1 MDSFECK
8 AVLFDLDGVLVD
20 SARSVERVWRAWAER
35 HGLDA
40 TRVVEVA
47 HGQRTIETV
56 RLFTPHLEAE
66 AEAKKLEQAEIE
78 DTAGLRQG
86 DCAVAL
92 LAALPSGSWAVVTSG
107 TCALATTRL
116 RQTGLPI
123 PRVLVGAEDVEKGKP
138 HPECYLKGAQLLGAT
153 AKRCV
158 VVEDTPAGIQA
169 ARSAGMV
176 AVAVA
181 TTHRASELSD
191 ADAIVRTL
199 CDVRL
204 EVRDAAESGELGL
217 ELLVE
222 NQAHEN
228 QR

>member
-1 MDSFECK
+1 MERFDCE
-8 AVLFDLDGVLVD
+8 AILFDLDGVLVD
-20 SARSVERVWRAWAER
+20 STRSVERVWRAWAER
-35 HGLDA
+35 HGLDTA
-40 TRVVEVA
+40 RVVEVA
-47 HGQRTIETV
+47 HGRRAVETV
-56 RLFTPHLEAE
+56 RLFAPHLDAE

-78 DTAGLRQG
+78 DIAGLRKG

-107 TCALATTRL
+107 TRALATTRL
-116 RQTGLPI
+116 RRTGLPI

-138 HPECYLKGAQLLGAT
+138 DPECYLKGAQLLGAT

-176 AVAVA
+176 AIAVT
-181 TTHRASELSD
+181 TTHRALELSD
-191 ADAIVRTL
+191 ADAVVRTL
-199 CDVRL
+199 CDVHL
-204 EVRDAAESGELGL
+204 EVRGAAESSELGL
-217 ELLVE
+217 RLLVE